1 MKNKTPKFNK
11 TGLSKSSFVKGHQ
24 CVKALYLHKYHEEHD
39 VEVEEPSAALQAIFS
54 QGHVVGKLAQ
64 ERHPGGLNALPN
76 GHLGIA
82 KGIEDTKKWMA
93 DPNVKVI
100 YEACV
105 TYQGVFAALD
115 ILVRDGNG
123 WKIYEVKSST
133 KVKHP
138 YPLDAGLQYWVM
150 TKLGFKVKDVFVTHI
165 NTGYERKAELDV
177 QKLFSDSTVLTE
189 AKSYQKEIGKKVKS
203 FKEALSKK
211 DIPKVEIGDHCS
223 NPYSCDFKNHCW
235 PEIPKYSIFDLYYG
249 GKKSKELYERGVE
262 FIKDIPEGTVLTP
275 LQKMQVDAEKT
286 GVEYVNNEEIQ
297 NFLESIEYPIAHM
310 DFETYNGAVP
320 EFSNSRPYQFMLFQW
335 SCHVQTEKASEPIHK
350 GFLADV
356 SQDPRVP
363 FIEALIEAT
372 KDAKT
377 IFVYNIG
384 FEVPRLKELA
394 KQLPHYSKD
403 ITTIIDRVVDLA
415 TPFQKKWYYTK
426 EMKGKY
432 SIKYV
437 LPAIVPELTYDNLEI
452 GNGGDASSSFLN
464 LKHESNQDVINT
476 TRENLIEYCQRDTY
490 AMVKLL
496 EKLYDV
502 SCVI

>member
-1 MKNKTPKFNK
+1 MKNQRLKFNK

-24 CVKALYLHKYHEEHD
+24 CVKALYLHKYHKEHN
-39 VEVEEPSAALQAIFS
+39 VEVEEPSASLQAIFL
-54 QGHVVGKLAQ
+54 QGHIVGELAQ
-64 ERHPGGLNALPN
+64 ERHPGGFNALPN

-115 ILVRDGNG
+115 ILVRDRDC

-138 YPLDAGLQYWVM
+138 YPLDAGLQLWIM
-150 TKLGFKVKDVFVTHI
+150 TKLGFKVSDIFITHI
-165 NTGYERKAELDV
+165 DASYVRNEKLNV
-177 QKLFSDSTVLTE
+177 QKLFSDSTVLIE
-189 AKSYQKEIGKKVKS
+189 AKSYQNEIGEKVKS

-211 DIPKVEIGDHCS
+211 DMPKVQIGDHCS
-223 NPYSCDFKNHCW
+223 KPYSCDFKNHCW

-249 GKKSKELYERGVE
+249 GKKSKELYERGVKL
-262 FIKDIPEGTVLTP
+262 IKDIPEGTDLTP

-286 GVEYVNNEEIQ
+286 GVEYVNNEEI
-297 NFLESIEYPIAHM
+297 NSFLESIEYPIVHM

-335 SCHVQTEKASEPIHK
+335 SCHFQTEKASEPIHK
-350 GFLADV
+350 GFLANEHL
-356 SQDPRVP
+356 DPRVP

-394 KQLPHYSKD
+394 KQIPAYSKGIAD
-403 ITTIIDRVVDLA
+403 IIDRVVDLA

-426 EMKGKY
+426 EMEGKY

-437 LPAIVPELTYDNLEI
+437 LPAIVPELSYDNLNI
-452 GNGGDASSSFLN
+452 GNGLDASSSFLN
-464 LKHESNQDVINT
+464 LKHESDQDVINT
-476 TRENLIEYCQRDTY
+476 TRENLVEYCQLDTY